1 MLTHTHPIGIDGAR
15 LFAVAAAMAVRNALF
30 DARHFYGE
38 LQRRAATVEFRDA
51 LEWAMGITIDDYIEA
66 LGASVKAHGSVP
78 TAIAC
83 FVGFPNSYSDAVG
96 RAVGLGGDVDTMAA
110 MTGAAGAGLGIA
122 AVPHHLLELLE
133 EGAKGRSY
141 LDQLAAHL
149 HGLRGMPEVFKGSD
163 VEITACHHRIP
174 LDATANQAVAGLIG
188 FFSAGEDGG
197 VILLE
202 PMASMVLPEKHV
214 AFIADHWSQSVS
226 YLVGFIGGI
235 VLVILTP
242 EGRRGLSGRGKRD
255 ASNIA
260 NGGSRPRKLRALDTF
275 RFRYVPPFIL
285 RAASPIS
292 LPLDH
297 FVKSVSV
304 FFPMMASE

>member
-15 LFAVAAAMAVRNALF
+15 LFAVAVAMAVRDALF

-51 LEWAMGITIDDYIEA
+51 LEWAMGITIDDYVGA
-66 LGASVKAHGSVP
+66 LGTSVKAHRSVP

-110 MTGAAGAGLGIA
+110 MTGA
-122 AVPHHLLELLE
+122 LLALAWELPLFHIICSNFWKKAPKAE
-133 EGAKGRSY
+133 AILTNLPRIFTGCA
-141 LDQLAAHL
+141 
-149 HGLRGMPEVFKGSD
+149 MPEVFKGSD

-188 FFSAGEDGG
+188 FFLARNGA

-235 VLVILTP
+235 VLVILTRKS
-242 EGRRGLSGRGKRD
+242 RRGLSGRGKRD

-285 RAASPIS
+285 RAASPTS
-292 LPLDH
+292 LPPDR
-297 FVKSVSV
+297 SSTNPPACVS
-304 FFPMMASE
+304 P